1 MIVIK
6 SSLKYF
12 SKHYLQTILAMI
24 GIILGVSIVVAI
36 DLCIVSSQ
44 KAFKTSLEQ
53 SFGKTTHYISASG
66 DDIDQNIYKKIK
78 EKIDFATP
86 VIEKNILIKS
96 GTGDWERIKLLGLDP
111 FTYKDF
117 DMDPK
122 QGLTSLNSKNIKDFL
137 LCTNCGYISK
147 ETASKLNIKK
157 NQEIVFQHET
167 EYKKIRIVDIVD
179 KKNLENLILVDI
191 STAQNLLGMSN
202 QISRIDLIT
211 QNPSSL
217 KPILGT
223 GLELTESLK
232 NKKSTQKMLDSFNLN
247 LYSLSFLSLIVAV
260 FLIYNTMSFSIV
272 QRQTIFGIFRTLGL
286 SSREIFKLVI
296 NETLILSVLSG
307 LIGVILGYGLA
318 HILIKFI
325 SQTINDLYFV
335 VEISEVKLEI
345 FTVIKGIVAGV
356 FSALAGSLLPAYQAS
371 LSPAIQMTKRSNQE
385 LLFETYLKNLWKIS
399 LVSILVGFGI
409 LKFSESILVLNF
421 VALAF
426 ILVGVAILVP
436 NCVKLIS
443 SAFDKILIS
452 RLDPLNK
459 IGIRS
464 IFRNLSRT
472 SITITAL
479 AMALSIAL
487 ALDITVGSFRKTVID
502 WLSATLQSDIYISA
516 PSLSANKTTGNLSKE
531 LIDEITKNK
540 IIQTTSK
547 DIISY
552 RNNWV
557 KSNLGELMIASI
569 DFNERIEK
577 SFEFKQKN
585 PDWTQEFTKS
595 NGIIISEPLAF
606 RFKLKTGD
614 LIKLKTH
621 YGFHEFRI
629 AGIFY
634 DYGNEQGIIMIHNK
648 KYKKLWMDYKISSLG
663 IVIKPN
669 LAKDPTIS
677 SIKQELAKLNRD
689 YNFNYRSNSDL
700 KQETLRIFD
709 RTFQITKAL
718 KIITI
723 LIAFI
728 SIISTLLA
736 MNFEK
741 KKEFAI
747 LEALGTTKKNLAQI
761 TLTQSLSIG
770 ILSALFAIPLGLL
783 QAVLLINVIN
793 YRSFGWTLRFY
804 QDYSILFQIL
814 LIALL
819 ASLIAGLI
827 PAIRHSKGYLA
838 LRND

>member
-1 MIVIK
+1 
-6 SSLKYF
+6 
-12 SKHYLQTILAMI
+12 MI

-53 SFGKTTHYISASG
+53 SFGRTTHYISASG
-66 DDIDQNIYKKIK
+66 SDIDQNIYKKIK

-86 VIEKNILIKS
+86 VIEKNILIQS
-96 GTGDWERIKLLGLDP
+96 GSGDWERIKLLGLDP

-117 DMDPK
+117 EMNPK
-122 QGLTSLNSKNIKDFL
+122 QGLTSLNTKNIKDFL

-147 ETASKLNIKK
+147 ETASKFNIQK
-157 NQEIVFQHET
+157 NQ
-167 EYKKIRIVDIVD
+167 
-179 KKNLENLILVDI
+179 ENLILVDI

-307 LIGVILGYGLA
+307 VIGVILGYGLA

-335 VEISEVKLEI
+335 VEISKVKLEI
-345 FTVIKGIVAGV
+345 FTVIKGITAGV
-356 FSALAGSLLPAYQAS
+356 LSALAGSLLPAYQAS

-409 LKFSESILVLNF
+409 LQFSESVLVLNF

-436 NCVKLIS
+436 NSVKLIS

-531 LIDEITKNK
+531 LIAEISKNK

-585 PDWTQEFTKS
+585 SNWTQEFTKS

-621 YGFHEFRI
+621 YGFREFRI
-629 AGIFY
+629 SGIFY

-648 KYKKLWMDYKISSLG
+648 KYKKLWMDDKISSLG

-669 LAKDPTIS
+669 LAKDSTIS

-709 RTFQITKAL
+709 RTFQI
-718 KIITI
+718 
-723 LIAFI
+723 
-728 SIISTLLA
+728 
-736 MNFEK
+736 
-741 KKEFAI
+741 
-747 LEALGTTKKNLAQI
+747 
-761 TLTQSLSIG
+761 
-770 ILSALFAIPLGLL
+770 
-783 QAVLLINVIN
+783 
-793 YRSFGWTLRFY
+793 RFY
-804 QDYSILFQIL
+804 YY
-814 LIALL
+814 
-819 ASLIAGLI
+819 
-827 PAIRHSKGYLA
+827 P
-838 LRND
+838 